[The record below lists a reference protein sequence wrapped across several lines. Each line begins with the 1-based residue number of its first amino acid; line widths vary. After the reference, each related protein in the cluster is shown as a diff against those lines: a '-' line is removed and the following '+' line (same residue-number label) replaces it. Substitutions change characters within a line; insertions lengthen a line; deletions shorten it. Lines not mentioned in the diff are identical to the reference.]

1 MLYIYPY
8 KSASQTAKRLAR
20 ALGIRRIRLTNSTY
34 ANKQGD
40 TIINWGAQRVPGWTN
55 TTVLNPPPVINELS
69 NKRSFFQAMNS
80 YLLTPPWGVSR
91 ERAIQFIRDGHKVV
105 ARNLLN
111 ASGGRGIDILR
122 TEQQVNDS
130 NAPLFVKYIKKQ
142 EEYRAHI
149 FNGEVIA
156 INRKARVHDHP
167 NPNWEVRNHEN
178 GFIYSREGFATP
190 DAVAICIHNSVNA
203 LNEITN
209 GRLTFG
215 ALDII
220 WNRHDNRAY
229 LLEINTAPGL
239 EGTLVDVYAN
249 AFRRYR

>member
-8 KSASQTAKRLAR
+8 KMASQSAKRLAR
-20 ALGIRRIRLTNSTY
+20 ALNIPRIRTTNSRYTGRR
-34 ANKQGD
+34 GD
-40 TIINWGAQRVPGWTN
+40 TVINWGNQSIPVWPGA
-55 TTVLNPPPVINELS
+55 TVLNPPSIINELS
-69 NKRSFFQAMNS
+69 NKLSFFRAIDRYN
-80 YLLTPPWGVSR
+80 LTPEWVDD
-91 ERAIQFIRDGHKVV
+91 RANALQWIADGHKVV

-111 ASGGRGIDILR
+111 SSGGKGIDILR
-122 TEQQVNDS
+122 TVEQVDAS
-130 NAPLFVKYIKKQ
+130 RALLFVKYIKKQ

-167 NPNWEVRNHEN
+167 NPNWEIRNHEN

-190 DAVAICIHNSVNA
+190 DAVSICIHNSINA

-209 GRLTFG
+209 GQLTFG

-220 WNRHDNRAY
+220 WNRNDNRAY

-239 EGTLVDVYAN
+239 EGMLVDVYAN